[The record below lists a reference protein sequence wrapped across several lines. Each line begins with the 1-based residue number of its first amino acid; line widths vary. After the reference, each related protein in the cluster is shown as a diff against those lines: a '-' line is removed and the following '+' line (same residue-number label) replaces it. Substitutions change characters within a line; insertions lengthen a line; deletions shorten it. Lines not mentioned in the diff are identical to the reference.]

1 MLATV
6 IFLWEAKAVFYRFT
20 RCFFFVIDC
29 QGELSGE
36 KLSFGLFLLQDCFLG
51 VVCHGCVYLLRNTQG
66 GQDYHDPLD
75 HHDDPLDHHDHHHGY
90 QGVHS
95 VDKYMEVLYSLSAGA
110 QVKII
115 GRKIF
120 KRGEM

>member
-1 MLATV
+1 M
-6 IFLWEAKAVFYRFT
+6 
-20 RCFFFVIDC
+20 DC
-29 QGELSGE
+29 QGDLFGE
-36 KLSFGLFLLQDCFLG
+36 KFRFFFCRIGFKVLACS
-51 VVCHGCVYLLRNTQG
+51 VCHDCVHVLRNPQG

>member
-1 MLATV
+1 MTFLVRNLASGFSSAGLVLRCWHVLSVMTV
-6 IFLWEAKAVFYRFT
+6 STVQ
-20 RCFFFVIDC
+20 VIRKP
-29 QGELSGE
+29 E
-36 KLSFGLFLLQDCFLG
+36 
-51 VVCHGCVYLLRNTQG
+51 G

-75 HHDDPLDHHDHHHGY
+75 HHDDPLDQHDHHHGY